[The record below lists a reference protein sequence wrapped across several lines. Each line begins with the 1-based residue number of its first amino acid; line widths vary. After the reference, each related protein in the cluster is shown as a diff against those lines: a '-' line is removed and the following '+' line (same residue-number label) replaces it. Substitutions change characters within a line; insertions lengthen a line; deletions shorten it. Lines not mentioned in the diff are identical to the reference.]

1 MKIKVWFSLSLLTLL
16 SLFISRFQAGSI
28 GMMNSASAQGV
39 LESLEE
45 NITTLVESVKPSL
58 VTIEAE
64 VFPGNRENPTQLT
77 SFVGSGVVYSSDGY
91 ILTTSSVVRGMKDFK
106 VTLSNDKSYRAKL
119 IGTDFQTNLAVLKI
133 ESQGLRIAKF
143 GNSDRI
149 REGSWV
155 TVVGNSYGLP
165 TAVSFGI
172 VNGIRYDKTIQMSAN
187 VSPGNSGGP
196 VLNTRGEVIGLVSAK
211 LSEPSIIDAFRL
223 YEEEGKRT
231 FDFPP
236 TQIEIPSSGISL
248 AIPINLVREKADWII
263 KNGTS
268 IEKGYLGVYL
278 EDLDKE
284 TKEEMDVNG
293 GVLIVGVVEGSP
305 AEKSGLKDEDIVIEF
320 DQEIVKDSDQFR
332 KMIGNIPPNKMIRL
346 NIIRDGKKV
355 SLSVRLGRVGSAY
368 SSLKERTIIPPIKIP
383 ELNIPEIKIQYDEAK
398 NEYDEA
404 QAKKSEEELKRI
416 LNSSLDNFKKEL
428 ERLSKELERLNQK
441 IEKEKE
447 RK

>member
-1 MKIKVWFSLSLLTLL
+1 
-16 SLFISRFQAGSI
+16 
-28 GMMNSASAQGV
+28 
-39 LESLEE
+39 
-45 NITTLVESVKPSL
+45 
-58 VTIEAE
+58 
-64 VFPGNRENPTQLT
+64 
-77 SFVGSGVVYSSDGY
+77 
-91 ILTTSSVVRGMKDFK
+91 
-106 VTLSNDKSYRAKL
+106 
-119 IGTDFQTNLAVLKI
+119 
-133 ESQGLRIAKF
+133 
-143 GNSDRI
+143 
-149 REGSWV
+149 
-155 TVVGNSYGLP
+155 
-165 TAVSFGI
+165 
-172 VNGIRYDKTIQMSAN
+172 MSAN

-211 LSEPSIIDAFRL
+211 LSEPSTIDAFRL

-263 KNGTS
+263 KHGTS
-268 IEKGYLGVYL
+268 IERGYLGVYL

-284 TKEEMDVNG
+284 AKEEMNVNG
-293 GVLIVGVVEGSP
+293 GVLIAGVVEGSP

-320 DQEIVKDSDQFR
+320 DQEKVKDSDQFR
-332 KMIGNIPPNKMIRL
+332 KMIENIPPNRMVRL
-346 NIIRDGKKV
+346 NIIRDGMKK
-355 SLSVRLGRVGSAY
+355 SLTVKLGRIGSAY

-383 ELNIPEIKIQYDEAK
+383 EWNIPEIKIQYDEAK
-398 NEYDEA
+398 NEYDQA

>member
-1 MKIKVWFSLSLLTLL
+1 MKIKILFSLFFLLFWSVFLNW
-16 SLFISRFQAGSI
+16 II
-28 GMMNSASAQGV
+28 DSASAQGV
-39 LESLEE
+39 LESLEQ
-45 NITTLVESVKPSL
+45 NITGLVESIKPSL

-64 VFPGNRENPTQLT
+64 IYSPKREKAFQLT
-77 SFVGSGVVYSSDGY
+77 SFVGSGVIYSPDGY
-91 ILTTSSVVRGMKDFK
+91 ILTTSSVVQGMKGFK
-106 VTLSNDKSYRAKL
+106 ITLSNKKEYIANL
-119 IGTDFQTNLAVLKI
+119 VGTDFQTNLAVLKI
-133 ESQGLRIAKF
+133 ETQGLRTAKF

-172 VNGIRYDKTIQMSAN
+172 VNGIRKDKTIQMSAN

-248 AIPINLVREKADWII
+248 AIPVNLVRQKADWII
-263 KNGTS
+263 KHGTS
-268 IEKGYLGVYL
+268 IERGYLGVYL
-278 EDLDKE
+278 EDLDQE
-284 TKEEMDVNG
+284 TKEEMNING
-293 GVLIVGVVEGSP
+293 GILIAGVVEGSP

-320 DQEIVKDSDQFR
+320 DQEKVKDSDQFR
-332 KMIGNIPPNKMIRL
+332 KMIENIPPNKMIRL
-346 NIIRDGKKV
+346 QIIRDGKKER
-355 SLSVRLGRVGSAY
+355 LSVRLGRVGSAY
-368 SSLKERTIIPPIKIP
+368 SSQKERTILPPIKIP

-404 QAKKSEEELKRI
+404 QAKESEEELKRI

-428 ERLSKELERLNQK
+428 KRLSKELERLNQK

>member
-1 MKIKVWFSLSLLTLL
+1 MKIKILFSLFFLMFWSVFLNW
-16 SLFISRFQAGSI
+16 II
-28 GMMNSASAQGV
+28 DSASAQGV
-39 LESLEE
+39 LESLEQ
-45 NITTLVESVKPSL
+45 NITGLVESIKPSL

-64 VFPGNRENPTQLT
+64 SYSPKREKAFQLT
-77 SFVGSGVVYSSDGY
+77 SFVGSGVIYSPDGY
-91 ILTTSSVVRGMKDFK
+91 ILTTSSVVQGMKGFK
-106 VTLSNDKSYRAKL
+106 ITLSTKKEYIAKL
-119 IGTDFQTNLAVLKI
+119 VGTDFQTNLAVLKI
-133 ESQGLRIAKF
+133 ESQGLRTAKF

-172 VNGIRYDKTIQMSAN
+172 VNGIRKDKTIQMSAN

-248 AIPINLVREKADWII
+248 AIPVNLVRQKADWII
-263 KNGTS
+263 KHGTS

-284 TKEEMDVNG
+284 AKEEIDVNG
-293 GVLIVGVVEGSP
+293 GVLIAGVVEGSP

-320 DQEIVKDSDQFR
+320 DQEKVKDSDQFR
-332 KMIGNIPPNKMIRL
+332 KMIENIPPNKMIRL
-346 NIIRDGKKV
+346 QIIRDGKKER
-355 SLSVRLGRVGSAY
+355 LSVRLGRVGSAY

-383 ELNIPEIKIQYDEAK
+383 EMNIPEIKIQYDEAK
-398 NEYDEA
+398 NEYEKEA
-404 QAKKSEEELKRI
+404 QDKNLEELKSI
-416 LNSSLDNFKKEL
+416 LNSSLNNFEKEL
-428 ERLSKELERLNQK
+428 KRLSKELERLNQK